1 MILTVSVMLFIGLIL
16 ATGAERIYELVVS
29 TRNAKLAFKSG
40 GIEYG
45 HGHLPFM
52 IALHTGLLAGAIIE
66 VVFFDRQFLGSPGWI
81 FLAIA
86 IGCQSARYWFIWAL
100 GSQWNTRVIV
110 IPGAQL
116 VRKGPYSLPWL
127 RHPNYWV
134 VAIEGIALPMVPSA
148 CITAAIFTALNA
160 ALLLGFRIPTENKA
174 LKGLR

>member
-81 FLAIA
+81 LLAIA

-134 VAIEGIALPMVPSA
+134 VAIEGIALPMVHSA
-148 CITAAIFTALNA
+148 WITATIFTALNA

>member
-1 MILTVSVMLFIGLIL
+1 MIFTVSVMLFIGLIL

-29 TRNAKLAFKSG
+29 TRNAKLAFTTG

-45 HGHLPFM
+45 RGHLPFM
-52 IALHTGLLAGAIIE
+52 IALHTGLLGGAIIE
-66 VVFFDRQFLGSPGWI
+66 VVLFDRQFLGSPGWG

-86 IGCQSARYWFIWAL
+86 IGCQAARYWFIWAL

-134 VAIEGIALPMVPSA
+134 VAIEGIALPMVHSA
-148 CITAAIFTALNA
+148 WITAIMFTVLNA
-160 ALLLGFRIPTENKA
+160 VLLLVLRIPAENKA

>member
-66 VVFFDRQFLGSPGWI
+66 VIFFDRQFLGSPGWI

-134 VAIEGIALPMVPSA
+134 VAIEGIALPMVHSA
-148 CITAAIFTALNA
+148 WITATIFTALNA

>member
-134 VAIEGIALPMVPSA
+134 VAIEGIALPMVHSA
-148 CITAAIFTALNA
+148 WITATIFTALNA
-160 ALLLGFRIPTENKA
+160 ALLLGFRLPTENKA

>member
-1 MILTVSVMLFIGLIL
+1 MIFTVSVIPFIGLIL

-29 TRNAKLAFKSG
+29 TRNAKLAFISG

-45 HGHLPFM
+45 RGHLPFM
-52 IALHTGLLAGAIIE
+52 IALHTALLAGAIIE
-66 VVFFDRQFLGSPGWI
+66 VVIFDRLFLGSPGWV

-86 IGCQSARYWFIWAL
+86 IGCQAARYWFIWAL

-110 IPGAQL
+110 IPGAKL

-134 VAIEGIALPMVPSA
+134 VAIEGIALPMVHSA
-148 CITAAIFTALNA
+148 WITAITFTVLNA
-160 ALLLGFRIPTENKA
+160 VLLLGFRIPTENKA

>member
-134 VAIEGIALPMVPSA
+134 VAIEGIALPMVHSA
-148 CITAAIFTALNA
+148 WITATIFTAINA
-160 ALLLGFRIPTENKA
+160 ALLLSFRIPTENKA

>member
-1 MILTVSVMLFIGLIL
+1 MILTIGVMLFIGLIL

-29 TRNAKLAFKSG
+29 TRNAKLALFSG

-45 HGHLPFM
+45 RGHLPFM
-52 IALHTGLLAGAIIE
+52 IALHTALLAGAIIE
-66 VVFFDRQFLGSPGWI
+66 VVLFDRQFLGSPGWV

-86 IGCQSARYWFIWAL
+86 IGCQAARYWFIWAL

-110 IPGAQL
+110 IPGAKL

-134 VAIEGIALPMVPSA
+134 VAIEVSPCPWFTRLGLQQSRSLFSTPYCSLDSGFLPK
-148 CITAAIFTALNA
+148 TRL
-160 ALLLGFRIPTENKA
+160 
-174 LKGLR
+174 

>member
-66 VVFFDRQFLGSPGWI
+66 VVFFDRRFLGSPGWI

-134 VAIEGIALPMVPSA
+134 VAIEGIALPMVHSA
-148 CITAAIFTALNA
+148 WITATIFTALNA

>member
-1 MILTVSVMLFIGLIL
+1 MILTVSVMVFIGLIL

-134 VAIEGIALPMVPSA
+134 VAIEGIALPMVHSA
-148 CITAAIFTALNA
+148 WITATIFTALNA

>member
-1 MILTVSVMLFIGLIL
+1 MIFTVSVMLFIGLIL

-29 TRNAKLAFKSG
+29 TRNAKLAFTTG

-45 HGHLPFM
+45 RGHLPFM
-52 IALHTGLLAGAIIE
+52 IALHTGLLGGAIIE
-66 VVFFDRQFLGSPGWI
+66 VVLFDRQFLGSPGWG

-86 IGCQSARYWFIWAL
+86 IGCQAARYWFIWAL

-134 VAIEGIALPMVPSA
+134 VAIEGIALPMVHSA
-148 CITAAIFTALNA
+148 WITAIMFTVINA
-160 ALLLGFRIPTENKA
+160 VLLLGLRIPAENKA

>member
-66 VVFFDRQFLGSPGWI
+66 VVFFDRQFLGSPGWV

-134 VAIEGIALPMVPSA
+134 VAIEGIALPMVHSA
-148 CITAAIFTALNA
+148 WITATIFTALNA

>member
-86 IGCQSARYWFIWAL
+86 IGCQSARYWFVWAL

-134 VAIEGIALPMVPSA
+134 VAIEGIALPMVHSA
-148 CITAAIFTALNA
+148 WITATIFTALNA

>member
-1 MILTVSVMLFIGLIL
+1 MLFIGLIL

-29 TRNAKLAFKSG
+29 TRNAKLAFTTG

-45 HGHLPFM
+45 RGHLPFM
-52 IALHTGLLAGAIIE
+52 IALHTGLLGGAIIE
-66 VVFFDRQFLGSPGWI
+66 VVFFDRQFLGPPGWG

-86 IGCQSARYWFIWAL
+86 IGCQAARYWFIWAL

-134 VAIEGIALPMVPSA
+134 VAIEGIALPMVHSA
-148 CITAAIFTALNA
+148 WITAIMFTVINA
-160 ALLLGFRIPTENKA
+160 VLLLGLRIPAENKA

>member
-1 MILTVSVMLFIGLIL
+1 MILTVSVMLFVGLIL

-134 VAIEGIALPMVPSA
+134 VAIEGIALPMVHSA
-148 CITAAIFTALNA
+148 WITATIFTALNA

>member
-134 VAIEGIALPMVPSA
+134 VAIEGIALPMVHSA
-148 CITAAIFTALNA
+148 WITATIFTALNA

>member
-1 MILTVSVMLFIGLIL
+1 MIFTVSVMLFIGLIL

-29 TRNAKLAFKSG
+29 TRNAKLAFTTG

-45 HGHLPFM
+45 RGHLPFM
-52 IALHTGLLAGAIIE
+52 IALHTGLLGGAIIE
-66 VVFFDRQFLGSPGWI
+66 VVLFDRQFLGSPGWG

-86 IGCQSARYWFIWAL
+86 IGCQAARYWFIWAL

-134 VAIEGIALPMVPSA
+134 VAMRVSPCPWFTRLGLQQSCSLLSTLYALDSGSPRKQ
-148 CITAAIFTALNA
+148 
-160 ALLLGFRIPTENKA
+160 G
-174 LKGLR
+174 LKG